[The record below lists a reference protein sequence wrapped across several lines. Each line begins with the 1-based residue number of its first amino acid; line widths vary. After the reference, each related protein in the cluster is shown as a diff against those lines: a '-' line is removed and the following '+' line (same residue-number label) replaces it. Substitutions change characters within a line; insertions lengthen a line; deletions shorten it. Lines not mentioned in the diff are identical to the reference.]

1 MLSSGG
7 GFKRISIGKDLRP
20 TFELLNM
27 IEVAKKYEFL
37 KALPPELREKIELDI
52 MKAEL
57 ERQIQEVLQN
67 IKPGFGGKATSEELD
82 EYADEVCES

>member
-1 MLSSGG
+1 
-7 GFKRISIGKDLRP
+7 
-20 TFELLNM
+20 M

-67 IKPGFGGKATSEELD
+67 IKPGFGGKALLKELNKYAEEVYD
-82 EYADEVCES
+82 F